1 MARGSRRYRQARA
14 GVDRHAQHSLG
25 DAIDVL
31 LGLPTAKFDESVEFH
46 ANLSVDPTHADQQVR
61 STVTLPNGTGK
72 EQRIIVFASGDRA
85 QEARDAGA
93 NEVGTDEL
101 AERIRGGWLDFDAA
115 VATPDNMRII
125 GPLGRILGPR
135 GLMPNARAGTVTND
149 VGRVVR
155 ELKAGRVEFRVDRL
169 ANLHVVAGRVSM
181 GRQALIENLRI
192 LIDAVVRARPSAA
205 RGSYIRT
212 MSICSSMGPGIR
224 LDTQAAL
231 AEARAVAE

>member
-1 MARGSRRYRQARA
+1 MARHSRRYKQARA
-14 GVDRHAQHSLG
+14 GVDRSALHSL
-25 DAIDVL
+25 DEAIDVL
-31 LGLPTAKFDESVEFH
+31 LGLPLAKFDESVEFH

-93 NEVGTDEL
+93 SDVGTDEL

-155 ELKAGRVEFRVDRL
+155 ELMGGRVEFRVDRL
-169 ANLHVVAGRVSM
+169 ANLHVVAGRASM

-192 LIDAVVRARPSAA
+192 LIDAVMRARPSAA
-205 RGSYIRT
+205 KGSYINT

-224 LDTQAAL
+224 LDTQSAAV
-231 AEARAVAE
+231 EAVE

>member
-1 MARGSRRYRQARA
+1 MTRHSRRYQQARA
-14 GVDRHAQHSLG
+14 GVDRHAQHTLG
-25 DAIDVL
+25 DAVDVL
-31 LGLPTAKFDESVEFH
+31 LGLPPAKFDESVEFH
-46 ANLSVDPTHADQQVR
+46 AHLSVDPTHADQQVR

-72 EQRIIVFASGDRA
+72 EQRVIVFASGDRA
-85 QEARDAGA
+85 QEAHDAGA
-93 NEVGTDEL
+93 DEVGTDEL

-135 GLMPNARAGTVTND
+135 GLMPNARAGTVTTD

-169 ANLHVVAGRVSM
+169 ANLHVVAGRASM

-192 LIDAVVRARPSAA
+192 LIDAVIRARPSAA
-205 RGSYIRT
+205 KGSYIRT

-224 LDTQAAL
+224 LDTQSVL
-231 AEARAVAE
+231 AEAAGAME

>member
-1 MARGSRRYRQARA
+1 MARHSRRYQQARA
-14 GVDRHAQHSLG
+14 GVDRRAQHTLG

-93 NEVGTDEL
+93 DEVGTDEL

-149 VGRVVR
+149 VGRVVN

-205 RGSYIRT
+205 KGSYIHT

-224 LDTQAAL
+224 LDPQAAM
-231 AEARAVAE
+231 AEARTVAE

>member
-1 MARGSRRYRQARA
+1 MARHSKRFEQARA
-14 GVDRHAQHSLG
+14 AVDRTAQHSLG

-31 LGLPTAKFDESVEFH
+31 LGLPMAKFDESVEFH
-46 ANLSVDPTHADQQVR
+46 AHLTVDPTHADQQVR

-72 EQRIIVFASGDRA
+72 ERSVIVFASGDRA

-93 NEVGTDEL
+93 DEVGTDEL
-101 AERIRGGWLDFDAA
+101 AARIRGGWLDFEAA

-169 ANLHVVAGRVSM
+169 ANLHVVAGRASM

-192 LIDAVVRARPSAA
+192 LIEAVVRVRPSAA
-205 RGSYIRT
+205 KGSYIST
-212 MSICSSMGPGIR
+212 MSICCSMGPSIR
-224 LDTQAAL
+224 LDTQATL
-231 AEARAVAE
+231 AEASAAVD